1 MTLCDTFGN
10 FRCNLFTPYMN
21 QETRVSMPKANEIK
35 RGQVIE
41 HEGTVYAVRQIDRSS
56 PTARGGG
63 TLYRFKLQG
72 IPGGERRELSLKSDD
87 NVSEAD
93 LIRRQSEYSY
103 RDDDDFV
110 FMDSED
116 FTQYAL
122 KSTDIGDDAGFITD
136 GLGGIFV
143 LIINDLPVA
152 IDLPQS
158 VVLEVIDTAPVMK
171 GATATKSNKP
181 ATLETGIEVMVPDYI
196 TPGEKIKVN
205 TETGEFM
212 SRA

>member
-1 MTLCDTFGN
+1 
-10 FRCNLFTPYMN
+10 
-21 QETRVSMPKANEIK
+21 MPKASEIK

-41 HEGTVYAVRQIDRSS
+41 HDGTVFAIRQIDRSA

-63 TLYRFKLQG
+63 TLYRFKVQG
-72 IPGGERRELSLKSDD
+72 IPGGERRELTFKGDD
-87 NVSEAD
+87 VVREAD
-93 LIRRQSEYSY
+93 LTRRQCTFSY
-103 RDDDDFV
+103 RDADGFV
-110 FMDSED
+110 FMDDED
-116 FTQYAL
+116 FSQYTL
-122 KSTDIGDDAGFITD
+122 SEEVIGEAAGYITD
-136 GLGGIFV
+136 GLGGIYV
-143 LIINDLPVA
+143 LIIGEAPVA

-158 VVLEVIDTAPVMK
+158 VVLEVTDTAPVMK

-181 ATLETGIEVMVPDYI
+181 ATLESGIEVMVPDYI